1 MGRDGIWIR
10 NPCLSVFIRGPKK
23 GMYMTL
29 EQKIGAMLAYGWAG
43 EGETGVNAHAQEIVE
58 QMQVGGVALLG
69 RNVSDD
75 LRQTAETLN
84 ELQSIS
90 REPLFVIGDQE
101 GGMVARFV
109 DGVTVFP
116 SNMALGATGTPHFA
130 YKAAAAT
137 AREMAAIGANYNF
150 APCVDVNNNPD
161 NPIIGT
167 RSYGESAEKVAGLA
181 TWAIKGYQDNGVI
194 ACAKHFPGHGDTAVD
209 THLALPSVPYP
220 RERLDEVELKPFKA
234 AITAGVASIMTTHI
248 MFPAIDP
255 ERPSTL
261 SRKIITGLLREELE
275 FEGVV
280 VTDCMEMKA
289 IADNFGTPEAAV
301 MAIEAG
307 VDLVLVCHTLSVQR
321 EAREAIIKAVR
332 DGRISE
338 SRLDHSVARIRA
350 LKERYSLGSRRR
362 VDPAALASILRRPEH
377 LALQKTIAERSV
389 TLVRGEEGIIPL
401 KLTPEERVLVIGLHP
416 TVEPLYEAVKEYHEN
431 AGLMRIE
438 GGDAE
443 DALESALEAA
453 AHADA
458 LIVPTCP
465 KEPWRAPVN
474 QELQT
479 RLVKSLAGLG
489 GRLIVVAV
497 REPYDLRQF
506 PEVRTYICT
515 YGYRG
520 GSLEAAAELIF
531 GKIEPRGTLP
541 VTIPEETRQV
551 HEESAG
557 SGAPRY
563 F

>member
-1 MGRDGIWIR
+1 
-10 NPCLSVFIRGPKK
+10 
-23 GMYMTL
+23 MTL
-29 EQKIGAMLAYGWAG
+29 EQKIGAMLAFGWAG
-43 EGETGVNAHAQEIVE
+43 EGEAGVNAHAREIVE
-58 QMQVGGVALLG
+58 EMQVGGVVLLG
-69 RNVSDD
+69 RNVADD
-75 LRQTAETLN
+75 LKETAETLN

-116 SNMALGATGTPHFA
+116 SNMALGATGTPHFT
-130 YKAAAAT
+130 YKAAGAT

-167 RSYGESAEKVAGLA
+167 RSYGESADKVAGLA

-234 AITAGVASIMTTHI
+234 AITAGVSTIMTTHI
-248 MFPAIDP
+248 VFPALDA

-261 SRKIITGLLREELE
+261 SHRIITGLLREELG
-275 FEGVV
+275 FEGVA

-321 EAREAIIKAVR
+321 EAREAIIKAVK

-338 SRLDHSVARIRA
+338 SRLDESVARIKA
-350 LKERYSLGSRRR
+350 LKEKYSLESRRR
-362 VDPAALASILRRPEH
+362 VDPAALASILRRPDH
-377 LALQKTIAERSV
+377 LALQREIAERSV
-389 TLVRGEEGIIPL
+389 TLVKNEEGMVPL
-401 KLTPEERVLVIGLHP
+401 KLVPDERVLVIGLHA

-438 GGDAE
+438 GGE
-443 DALESALEAA
+443 PENALRSALEAA
-453 AHADA
+453 SHADV

-465 KEPWRAPVN
+465 KEPWRAPID
-474 QELQT
+474 QSLQT
-479 RLVKSLAGLG
+479 RLVQSLAGLG
-489 GRLIVVAV
+489 KRLIVVAV

-520 GSLEAAAELIF
+520 GSLEAAVELIF
-531 GKIEPRGTLP
+531 GKIEPRGVLP
-541 VTIPEETRQV
+541 VTIPEDGAEART
-551 HEESAG
+551 EDAG
-557 SGAPRY
+557 TSVPRY